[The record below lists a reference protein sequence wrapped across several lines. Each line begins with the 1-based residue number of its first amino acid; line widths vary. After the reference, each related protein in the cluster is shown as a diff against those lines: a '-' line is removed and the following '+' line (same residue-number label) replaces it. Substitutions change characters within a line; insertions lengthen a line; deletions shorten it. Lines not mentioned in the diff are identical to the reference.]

1 MFWSAEQLP
10 RTWPANASFQLP
22 PSWFNYPTS
31 FFCIWDLFCCACVKY
46 RINSRGFFK
55 MQNGKWECFSHRK
68 EASCGW
74 VGMKAGLQTATIYSL
89 LWLFTNDKKQEH
101 YIPFNRPSWIPL
113 VHIKWGFKS
122 QSPLEPVVIGIL
134 IGIFSSSAFLNN
146 QVQGPF
152 EHFHAFSGD

>member
-1 MFWSAEQLP
+1 MFLP
-10 RTWPANASFQLP
+10 QKGGELWLGRDEVRLANGILYDK
-22 PSWFNYPTS
+22 NT
-31 FFCIWDLFCCACVKY
+31 
-46 RINSRGFFK
+46 
-55 MQNGKWECFSHRK
+55 
-68 EASCGW
+68 
-74 VGMKAGLQTATIYSL
+74 TIYSL

-134 IGIFSSSAFLNN
+134 IGIFSSSTFLNN